1 MPFQKTFRTLLET
14 GTVSANAQP
23 KDSGGVN
30 GDSFLALNGTDSTGA
45 MDTDSLILNIDAS
58 QSEAKPSW
66 LSEAADG
73 SGDYAKEKVTA
84 TNSGWIMQPGSPATG
99 NDNTAA
105 QPEVL
110 ACVRGLK
117 DSIDVPTA
125 PQLTIGNTS
134 SKTTYYP
141 DGDTFTGAASS
152 SLGDVSVY
160 VYFNEPINVTGT
172 PQLQLKQ
179 ATALGSNF
187 GTIMDV
193 NLSVSDLSNGVL
205 AFSLPAG
212 EDTRTSNVTNN
223 TLGINSDDAMSL
235 NSGRIDKLTGDQII
249 LEDETGSVASDG
261 SADVG
266 IKLEN
271 EFGFLLEE
279 AGGGMAADLTLT
291 LDSDATMT
299 VS

>member
-1 MPFQKTFRTLLET
+1 MPFQKSFNIVLEEST
-14 GTVSANAQP
+14 AENEYI
-23 KDSGGVN
+23 
-30 GDSFLALNGTDSTGA
+30 ALNGTDSTGA
-45 MDTDSLILNIDAS
+45 LNADSRVLGVDAS
-58 QSEAKPSW
+58 KSEAKPSF

-73 SGDYAKEKVTA
+73 SGDYAKESVTA
-84 TNSGWIMQPGSPATG
+84 SNSGWIMKPGSPATG

-110 ACVRGLK
+110 VCVRQLK

-134 SKTTYYP
+134 SKTTFFP

-152 SLGDVSVY
+152 SLGDVTVY

-235 NSGRIDKLTGDQII
+235 NSGKIDKLTGDQII

-261 SADVG
+261 SADDG

>member
-1 MPFQKTFRTLLET
+1 MPFQKSFNIVLEEST
-14 GTVSANAQP
+14 AENEYI
-23 KDSGGVN
+23 
-30 GDSFLALNGTDSTGA
+30 ALNGTDSTRA
-45 MDTDSLILNIDAS
+45 LNADSRVLGVDAS
-58 QSEAKPSW
+58 KSEAKPSW

-73 SGDYAKEKVTA
+73 SGDYAKESVTA
-84 TNSGWIMQPGSPATG
+84 SNSGWIMKPGSPATG

-110 ACVRGLK
+110 VCVRQLK

-134 SKTTYYP
+134 SKTTFFP
-141 DGDTFTGAASS
+141 DGDTFTGSASS
-152 SLGDVSVY
+152 SLGDVTVY

-279 AGGGMAADLTLT
+279 DGGGMAADLTLT

>member
-1 MPFQKTFRTLLET
+1 MPFQKSFNIVLEEST
-14 GTVSANAQP
+14 AENEYI
-23 KDSGGVN
+23 
-30 GDSFLALNGTDSTGA
+30 ALNGTDSTGA
-45 MDTDSLILNIDAS
+45 LNADSRVLGVDAS
-58 QSEAKPSW
+58 KSEAKPSF

-73 SGDYAKEKVTA
+73 SGDYAKESVTA
-84 TNSGWIMQPGSPATG
+84 SNSGWIMKPGSPATG

-110 ACVRGLK
+110 VCVRQLK

-134 SKTTYYP
+134 SKTTFFP
-141 DGDTFTGAASS
+141 DGDTFTGSASS
-152 SLGDVSVY
+152 SLGDVTVY

-279 AGGGMAADLTLT
+279 DGGGMAADLTLT

>member
-1 MPFQKTFRTLLET
+1 MPFQKSFNIVLEEST
-14 GTVSANAQP
+14 AENEYI
-23 KDSGGVN
+23 
-30 GDSFLALNGTDSTGA
+30 ALNGTDSTGA
-45 MDTDSLILNIDAS
+45 LNADSRVLGVDAS
-58 QSEAKPSW
+58 KSEAKPSF

-73 SGDYAKEKVTA
+73 SGDYAKESVTA
-84 TNSGWIMQPGSPATG
+84 SNSGWIMKPGSPATG
-99 NDNTAA
+99 SDNTAA

-110 ACVRGLK
+110 VCVRQLK

-134 SKTTYYP
+134 SKTTFFP

-152 SLGDVSVY
+152 SLGDVTVY

-235 NSGRIDKLTGDQII
+235 NSGAIDKVTGDQII
-249 LEDETGSVASDG
+249 LEDETGSVTTDG
-261 SADVG
+261 KDDVG

-271 EFGFLLEE
+271 EFGFMLEE
-279 AGGGMAADLTLT
+279 AGGGMPVDLTLT

>member
-1 MPFQKTFRTLLET
+1 MPFQKSFNIVLEEST
-14 GTVSANAQP
+14 AENEYI
-23 KDSGGVN
+23 
-30 GDSFLALNGTDSTGA
+30 ALNGTDSTGA
-45 MDTDSLILNIDAS
+45 LNADSRVLGVDAS
-58 QSEAKPSW
+58 KSEAKPSF

-73 SGDYAKEKVTA
+73 SGDYAKESVTA
-84 TNSGWIMQPGSPATG
+84 TNSGWIMKPGSPATG

-110 ACVRGLK
+110 VCVRQLK

-134 SKTTYYP
+134 SKTTFFP

-152 SLGDVSVY
+152 SLGDVTVY

-235 NSGRIDKLTGDQII
+235 NSGKIDKLTGDQII

>member
-1 MPFQKTFRTLLET
+1 MPFQKSFNIVLEEST
-14 GTVSANAQP
+14 AENEYI
-23 KDSGGVN
+23 
-30 GDSFLALNGTDSTGA
+30 ALNGTDSTGA
-45 MDTDSLILNIDAS
+45 LNADSRVLGVDAS
-58 QSEAKPSW
+58 KSEAKPSF

-73 SGDYAKEKVTA
+73 SGDYAKESVTA
-84 TNSGWIMQPGSPATG
+84 SNSGWIMKPGSPATG

-110 ACVRGLK
+110 VCVRQLK

-134 SKTTYYP
+134 SKTTFFP

-152 SLGDVSVY
+152 SLGDVTVY

-235 NSGRIDKLTGDQII
+235 NSGRIDKVTGDQII